1 MRKILL
7 FSALLMAV
15 VACNSTSSSGD
26 AVAGD
31 TTHNTGLTNPSS
43 VDTIKHPDGV
53 INGSVIS
60 TDTAAINV
68 QNSVNKGKESK
79 VNK

>member
-53 INGSVIS
+53 Y
-60 TDTAAINV
+60 
-68 QNSVNKGKESK
+68 QW
-79 VNK
+79 